1 MKAFERVVRGLA
13 QLGVALAAI
22 ATIASML
29 LIGYSVFMRYFL
41 NQPTVWIDEAVG
53 YLLVA
58 SVMLA
63 AADALLEGENI
74 SVDVLT
80 SRLGARGRRRTLLA
94 GFVAAAIT
102 AALLVFEGAD
112 MVAFSRMVD
121 LKSNG
126 YLAVPMWIPQAVVPL
141 GAAVMG
147 AAAIVAFAAAWRD
160 RSDGPVRGHAQPL
173 SARGVD

>member
-1 MKAFERVVRGLA
+1 MTLADTQRPETHAAGWVRICSIDDLEVERGRA
-13 QLGVALAAI
+13 
-22 ATIASML
+22 
-29 LIGYSVFMRYFL
+29 
-41 NQPTVWIDEAVG
+41 
-53 YLLVA
+53 
-58 SVMLA
+58 
-63 AADALLEGENI
+63 ALLDGEHI

-141 GAAVMG
+141 GAALMG